1 MERGCREL
9 ISPCNRPILL
19 LYSPAR
25 TGILFA
31 TRRIKGPAQ
40 RVASTRLCKRSD
52 IFAKRTAACSITD
65 EESLWRNSV
74 YPTCS
79 IFLSLLAGEFPPS
92 FFSFSRKLLADTG
105 PDIDRARDS
114 DTKFCGRNRVARNCN
129 KGRMLKFRSET
140 DGFAFRTS
148 PRLTMTMFLEI
159 VECFDPDT
167 KSIR

>member
-1 MERGCREL
+1 MVESRTLRGTWLSRVNFAVQSTDPVAL
-9 ISPCNRPILL
+9 FP
-19 LYSPAR
+19 PAR

-65 EESLWRNSV
+65 EEGLWRNSV

-92 FFSFSRKLLADTG
+92 FFSFFPPQTFGRHWSRHWPSAWQRRNFAAVSLAIVTRDECWNSVPKPMVSLLEPVLD
-105 PDIDRARDS
+105 
-114 DTKFCGRNRVARNCN
+114 
-129 KGRMLKFRSET
+129 
-140 DGFAFRTS
+140 
-148 PRLTMTMFLEI
+148 
-159 VECFDPDT
+159 
-167 KSIR
+167 